1 MHYGNNV
8 GCLFDLLNSQT
19 EEENIS
25 TYLKRMFVEII
36 NGIGKILKID
46 CMELIEEI
54 IHDSHREEE
63 IMKFISPTFKQNL
76 IV

>member
-1 MHYGNNV
+1 LHSIGI
-8 GCLFDLLNSQT
+8 LFDLLSSQT

-25 TYLKRMFVEII
+25 NYLRGIFVETI
-36 NGIGKILKID
+36 NGIGTILKID

-54 IHDSHREEE
+54 IHNSQIEEE
-63 IMKFISPTFKQNL
+63 IMKFISPTFRPKL